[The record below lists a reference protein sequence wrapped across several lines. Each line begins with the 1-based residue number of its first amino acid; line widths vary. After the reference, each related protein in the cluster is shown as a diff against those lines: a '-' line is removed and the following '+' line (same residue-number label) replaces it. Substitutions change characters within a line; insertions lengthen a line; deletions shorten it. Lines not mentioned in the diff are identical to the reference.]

1 MAEWRS
7 DPETRTLE
15 RMTREGTGR
24 SVAMAKL
31 DADRQP
37 VIVGVGE
44 IKDRPSDPMQG
55 LEPVALIEAALRHA
69 EADAG
74 ARLLPQLDAL
84 DIVNVVSWRYA
95 DLPGLLSR
103 RLGVTPSWQRHGEIG
118 GQTPVQFIHE
128 AAQRIARGES
138 AVAAVC
144 GAEAS
149 NTATWARRTGATL
162 PWTVQPEAATTA
174 ADGWLPIRN
183 RDYLHP
189 MARRHGLTE
198 PITVYPLYE
207 TATQAAW
214 GQTPTEGRTE
224 SAALWARLSEV
235 AAHNPDAWM
244 QRAVGADEIATV
256 TAGNRPICWPYPK
269 LMVANPAVN
278 QGAAVL
284 LTSLSV
290 ARAAGIAEDRLVHI
304 HGGAAAAEPKDWIQ
318 RDSFVHA
325 AGQDAVLEAMLRDV
339 DGDASRFTALELY
352 SCFPVVPKMA
362 RRLLGLADNVVPTM
376 AGGLTFHGAP
386 LNNYMT
392 HGAAAMVRALR
403 SGNGGLG
410 LLYGQGGYLTWHH
423 GLILG
428 SEPPESDVVLRPFD
442 LQPRADQRRSAA
454 PRIVET
460 AEGAA
465 TVEAFT
471 VVFKPDAQAD
481 FGAVVLR
488 LPDGA
493 RTLAR
498 VAADDA
504 ATLGVLMAPEQTP
517 IGRTGHVS
525 PGEAGLLRWEA

>member
-1 MAEWRS
+1 
-7 DPETRTLE
+7 
-15 RMTREGTGR
+15 
-24 SVAMAKL
+24 MAKL
-31 DADRQP
+31 DAERLP

-55 LEPVALIEAALRHA
+55 LEPAALIEAALRHA

-74 ARLLPQLDAL
+74 ASLLPRLDAL
-84 DIVNVVSWRYA
+84 DIVNVVSWRYT
-95 DLPGLLSR
+95 DLPGLLSQ
-103 RLGVTPSWQRHGEIG
+103 RLGVNPSWRRHGEIG

-138 AVAAVC
+138 SVAAVC

-149 NTATWARRTGATL
+149 NTATWARRTHATL
-162 PWTVQPEAATTA
+162 PWTLQPEAATPA
-174 ADGWLPIRN
+174 ADGWLPARN

-189 MARRHGLTE
+189 LARLHGLTE

-214 GQTPTEGRTE
+214 GQTPAEGRTE
-224 SAALWARLSEV
+224 SAELWSRLSEV
-235 AAHNPDAWM
+235 AAHNPNAWM
-244 QRAVGADEIATV
+244 QRAIGADEIATPS
-256 TAGNRPICWPYPK
+256 TANRPICWPYPK

-284 LTSLSV
+284 LTSLAV
-290 ARAAGIAEDRLVHI
+290 ARAAGIPNDRLVHV

-318 RDSFVHA
+318 RDSFVRA
-325 AGQDAVLEAMLRDV
+325 AGQDAVLAAILGDV

-362 RRLLGLADNVVPTM
+362 RRLLGLAEDVVPTM

-403 SGNGGLG
+403 GNGGLG

-428 SEPPESDVVLRPFD
+428 GQAPEDDVVLRPFD
-442 LQPRADQRRSAA
+442 LQARADQRRGPA
-454 PRIVET
+454 PRIVEI

-465 TVEAFT
+465 SVEAFT
-471 VVFKPDAQAD
+471 VVFKPDASVD
-481 FGAVVLR
+481 FAAVVLR
-488 LPDGA
+488 MPDGA

-498 VAADDA
+498 VPTDDA
-504 ATLGVLMAPEQTP
+504 ATLGVLMADEQSP
-517 IGRTGHVS
+517 IGRTGRVG
-525 PGEAGLLRWEA
+525 PGDAGLLRWQA

>member
-1 MAEWRS
+1 
-7 DPETRTLE
+7 
-15 RMTREGTGR
+15 
-24 SVAMAKL
+24 MAKL

-74 ARLLPQLDAL
+74 ARLLHQLDAL

-95 DLPGLLSR
+95 DLPGLLSQ
-103 RLGVTPSWQRHGEIG
+103 RLGVKPSWQRHGEIG

-149 NTATWARRTGATL
+149 NTATWSRRTGATL
-162 PWTVQPEAATTA
+162 PWTTQPEAATAA
-174 ADGWLPIRN
+174 ADGWLPARN

-214 GQTPTEGRTE
+214 GQTPAEGRTE

-235 AAHNPDAWM
+235 AAHNPNAWM

-325 AGQDAVLEAMLRDV
+325 AGQDAVLEAILRDV

-362 RRLLGLADNVVPTM
+362 RRLLGLADDVVPTM

-403 SGNGGLG
+403 GHGGLG

-428 SEPPESDVVLRPFD
+428 SEPPADDVVLRPFD
-442 LQPRADQRRSAA
+442 LQASADQRRGAA

-471 VVFKPDAQAD
+471 VVFKPDAQVD

-498 VAADDA
+498 VPADDA

>member
-1 MAEWRS
+1 
-7 DPETRTLE
+7 
-15 RMTREGTGR
+15 
-24 SVAMAKL
+24 MAKL
-31 DADRQP
+31 DADRLP

-44 IKDRPSDPMQG
+44 IRDRPSDPMLG
-55 LEPVALIEAALRHA
+55 LEPVALIEAALRRA

-74 ARLLPQLDAL
+74 AALLGRLDTLDV
-84 DIVNVVSWRYA
+84 VNVVSWRYE
-95 DLPGLLSR
+95 DLPGLVCERLAVDPASR
-103 RLGVTPSWQRHGEIG
+103 RHGEIG
-118 GQTPVQFIHE
+118 GQTPVRFIHE

-149 NTATWARRTGATL
+149 HTATWARRQNATL
-162 PWTVQPEAATTA
+162 PWTVQPGTADAAS
-174 ADGWLPIRN
+174 DGWLPARN
-183 RDYLHP
+183 RDYVHP

-198 PITVYPLYE
+198 PITIYPLYE

-214 GQTPTEGRTE
+214 GQTPGDGQRE
-224 SAALWARLSEV
+224 SAELWSRLSAV
-235 AAHNPDAWM
+235 AAGNPDAWM
-244 QRAVGADEIATV
+244 QRAVPADEIATV
-256 TAGNRPICWPYPK
+256 SAGNRPICWPYPK

-290 ARAAGIAEDRLVHI
+290 ARAAGIAEDRLVYVL
-304 HGGAAAAEPKDWIQ
+304 GGAAAAEPKDWMQ

-325 AGQDAVLEAMLRDV
+325 AGQDVVLETILRDV
-339 DGDASRFTALELY
+339 DGDAGRFGVLELY
-352 SCFPVVPKMA
+352 SCFPAVPKMA
-362 RRLLGLADNVVPTM
+362 RRLLGLGDDVVPTA

-392 HGAAAMVRALR
+392 HGAASIVRTLR
-403 SGNGGLG
+403 DGGSELG

-428 SEPPESDVVLRPFD
+428 RKPPGDDVVLRPFD
-442 LQPRADQRRSAA
+442 VQALADQRRGAA

-460 AEGAA
+460 AEGTA

-471 VVFKPDAQAD
+471 VVFRPDASAE

-488 LPDGA
+488 LSDGA

-498 VAADDA
+498 VAGDDA
-504 ATLGVLMAPEQTP
+504 ASLGVLMAQDRSP
-517 IGRTGHVS
+517 IGRVGRVS
-525 PGEAGLLRWEA
+525 AGEAGLLRWEA